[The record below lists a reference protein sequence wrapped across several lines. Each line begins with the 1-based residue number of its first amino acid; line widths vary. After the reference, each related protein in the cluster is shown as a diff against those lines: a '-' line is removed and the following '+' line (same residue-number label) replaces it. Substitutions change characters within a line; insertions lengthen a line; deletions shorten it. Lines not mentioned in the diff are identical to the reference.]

1 MSIVNQMLQDLNARA
16 ANPQHSVQDE
26 TFAPKAKSV
35 SNPLTKYRIATGSFV
50 ISAII
55 LATYTLTSHSITDA
69 EQANVNAPVTSQP
82 QATAINQT
90 APSQKPEAQDL
101 LLAVTDQAVIATPVS
116 AIIKAPLASPSMT
129 VSQVTEQLTLSASNV
144 AQAISPS
151 SMKINTSNGEI
162 RFVAGLQD
170 QARIAL
176 QSNDMPKAI
185 QALQAL
191 LAAKPFDHASRL
203 LLARLYYQTG
213 QPGVALNLLQ
223 VAPNEDELSTE
234 FLSFRASLFTEAS
247 EHRYAIDDYKVL
259 SHLEPNNVR
268 WQLGI
273 AIAYDQLN
281 DYADAKFAYEQVKL
295 ISDLPTNVNTFVA
308 ERISIL
314 KDLI

>member
-1 MSIVNQMLQDLNARA
+1 MSIVNQMLKDLNARA
-16 ANPQHSVQDE
+16 ANPHHNVQDE
-26 TFAPKAKSV
+26 TFSPKAKHQV
-35 SNPLTKYRIATGSFV
+35 NPLTKYRIATGCFV

-55 LATYTLTSHSITDA
+55 LTTYTLTTQNINDLEHTPTA
-69 EQANVNAPVTSQP
+69 KAPVTKET
-82 QATAINQT
+82 QATSVNASP
-90 APSQKPEAQDL
+90 AL
-101 LLAVTDQAVIATPVS
+101 LVATEQAVIATTIDAVKPVT
-116 AIIKAPLASPSMT
+116 AAVTTLVPPSMT
-129 VSQVTEQLTLSASNV
+129 VSQVAEQLTLSASSV
-144 AQAISPS
+144 AQPISPS

-170 QARIAL
+170 QARLAL

-213 QPGVALNLLQ
+213 QPDVALNLLQ
-223 VAPNEDELSTE
+223 VAPNEDELSIE
-234 FLSFRASLFTEAS
+234 FLSFRGSLFTEAS

-259 SHLEPNNVR
+259 SRLEPNNVR

-273 AIAYDQLN
+273 AIAHDQLN

>member
-116 AIIKAPLASPSMT
+116 AII
-129 VSQVTEQLTLSASNV
+129 
-144 AQAISPS
+144 PS

-259 SHLEPNNVR
+259 SRLEPNNVR